1 MTPSSMTFSDVLAR
15 TVLHS
20 LSAHIAIIDQKGI
33 ILETNQAWRDYG
45 RKNGLADDGD
55 SVGTNYLEVCESAS
69 GEEAEAAARV
79 ARGIR
84 MVISGEAREFLYD
97 YPCHSP
103 EGKHWF
109 YMRAVRMVYD
119 GPVRVVIS
127 HEDITDL
134 KLTEEA
140 LKESEAALREQAVH
154 LEETNVAL
162 KVLLKQREADRQEL
176 EQKVLSNLKE
186 LVFPYVARLKKA
198 PLKAGERTFVEIIDT
213 HLKDIVSPFLQRMS
227 AAHIFLTPQEIQVA
241 SLVKDGKSSKE
252 ISDILNIAET
262 TVHFHR
268 RNLRTK
274 FGLDNRKTNLR
285 SYLLSLS

>member
-15 TVLHS
+15 TVLDS

-45 RKNGLADDGD
+45 RQNRLEGDWD
-55 SVGTNYLEVCESAS
+55 SVGMNYLEVCENTS
-69 GEEAEAAARV
+69 GEEAEDAARV

-103 EGKHWF
+103 EGKHWY
-109 YMRAVRMVYD
+109 YMRAIRMVYD

-140 LKESEAALREQAVH
+140 LKESEAALRDQAVH

-176 EQKVLSNLKE
+176 EQKVLSNMKE
-186 LVFPYVARLKKA
+186 LVFPYVAKLKRA
-198 PLKAGERTFVEIIDT
+198 PLKASERTFVEIIDT

-227 AAHIFLTPQEIQVA
+227 AANIFLTPQEIQVA

-268 RNLRTK
+268 RNLRSK
-274 FGLDNRKTNLR
+274 FGLGNRKTNLR